1 MGNGRGQVAV
11 EAALALPVVTLLGL
25 GVVQLGLVQ
34 QARLLETYAAF
45 AAVRAGVVWGAS
57 NARMHDAALLVL
69 LPLLGR
75 ADSWEA
81 VAASWP
87 EARAR
92 DLAMHARLRDARPK
106 GMPALMEAG
115 GLAGLV
121 RVDVLGPVR
130 SQVAGESLDFDLPD
144 SFPEGSRPAQDQ
156 DALREATRLTVR
168 VRYLHELVV
177 PLANWAIFT
186 CWLASH
192 PEGPEDAA
200 ELEALGRIARQERR
214 YFLPLFA
221 TYTMRMQSS
230 VRREWLP

>member
-11 EAALALPVVTLLGL
+11 EAALALPVVALLGL

-34 QARLLETYAAF
+34 QARLLEAYAAF
-45 AAVRAGVVWGAS
+45 AAARAGVVQGAGD
-57 NARMHDAALLVL
+57 ARMHDAAMLVL

-87 EARAR
+87 EAHAR

-106 GMPALMEAG
+106 G
-115 GLAGLV
+115 LAGLV
-121 RVDVLGPVR
+121 RVDVLGTAPR
-130 SQVAGESLDFDLPD
+130 ESIDFDVPD
-144 SFPEGSRPAQDQ
+144 SYAESPGPAFRRFTRPLGDEPDQ

-192 PEGPEDAA
+192 PGGPEDAA
-200 ELEALGRIARQERR
+200 ELEALARIAHEERR

-221 TYTMRMQSS
+221 TYTLRMQSG
-230 VRREWLP
+230 VAP

>member
-11 EAALALPVVTLLGL
+11 EAALALPVVALLGL

-34 QARLLETYAAF
+34 QARLLEEYAAF
-45 AAVRAGVVWGAS
+45 AAARAGVVWGAS

-81 VAASWP
+81 VARSWP

-92 DLAMHARLRDARPK
+92 DLAMHGRLRDARPK
-106 GMPALMEAG
+106 GLPALMEAG

-121 RVDVLGPVR
+121 RVEVLSPR
-130 SQVAGESLDFDLPD
+130 EAIDFDLPD
-144 SFPEGSRPAQDQ
+144 PDPGGPRPGARDQ

-200 ELEALGRIARQERR
+200 ELEVLARMAREERR

-221 TYTMRMQSS
+221 TSTLRMESR
-230 VRREWLP
+230 VRKEWMP

>member
-11 EAALALPVVTLLGL
+11 EAALALPVVALLGL

-34 QARLLETYAAF
+34 QARLLEQYAAF
-45 AAVRAGVVWGAS
+45 AAARTGVVRGAS

-81 VAASWP
+81 VARSWP

-92 DLAMHARLRDARPK
+92 DLAMHGRLRDARPK
-106 GMPALMEAG
+106 GLPALMEAG

-121 RVDVLGPVR
+121 RVEVLSPVR

-144 SFPEGSRPAQDQ
+144 SSTEG
-156 DALREATRLTVR
+156 DAPPEATRLTVR

-177 PLANWAIFT
+177 PLASWAIFT

-200 ELEALGRIARQERR
+200 ELEALERVAREERR

-221 TYTMRMQSS
+221 TSTLRMESG
-230 VRREWLP
+230 VRREWLREEGTP

>member
-11 EAALALPVVTLLGL
+11 EAALALPVVVLLGL

-34 QARLLETYAAF
+34 QARLLEEYAAF
-45 AAVRAGVVWGAS
+45 AAARAGVVWGAS

-81 VAASWP
+81 VARSWP

-92 DLAMHARLRDARPK
+92 DLAMHARLRGARPK

-115 GLAGLV
+115 GLAGVV
-121 RVDVLGPVR
+121 RVDVLGPR
-130 SQVAGESLDFDLPD
+130 EALDFDLPG
-144 SFPEGSRPAQDQ
+144 SSAEGARPALDQ
-156 DALREATRLTVR
+156 GAVREATRLTVR

-192 PEGPEDAA
+192 PEGPEEEA
-200 ELEALGRIARQERR
+200 ELEALGRVAREERR

-221 TYTMRMQSS
+221 TYTLRMESRA
-230 VRREWLP
+230 RREWLP

>member
-1 MGNGRGQVAV
+1 MRNGRGQVAV
-11 EAALALPVVTLLGL
+11 EAALALPVVVLLGL

-34 QARLLETYAAF
+34 QARLLGTYAAF
-45 AAVRAGVVWGAS
+45 AAARAGVVWGAS
-57 NARMHDAALLVL
+57 NARMHDAALIVL

-81 VAASWP
+81 VAGSWP

-115 GLAGLV
+115 GLAGVV
-121 RVDVLGPVR
+121 RVDVLSP
-130 SQVAGESLDFDLPD
+130 GEALDFDLL
-144 SFPEGSRPAQDQ
+144 DQ
-156 DALREATRLTVR
+156 EATRLTVR

-200 ELEALGRIARQERR
+200 ELGVLERVAREERR

-221 TYTMRMQSS
+221 TSTLRMESR

>member
-11 EAALALPVVTLLGL
+11 EAALALPLVMVLGL

-45 AAVRAGVVWGAS
+45 ASARAGAGWGAS

-106 GMPALMEAG
+106 GLPALMEAG

-121 RVDVLGPVR
+121 RVDVLAPVG
-130 SQVAGESLDFDLPD
+130 SQVAGESPDFDLL
-144 SFPEGSRPAQDQ
+144 S
-156 DALREATRLTVR
+156 VR

-200 ELEALGRIARQERR
+200 ELEVLARVAREEHR

-221 TYTMRMQSS
+221 TYALRMQSS
-230 VRREWLP
+230 ARREWLP

>member
-11 EAALALPVVTLLGL
+11 EAALALPLVAMLGL

-34 QARLLETYAAF
+34 QARLLEAYAAF
-45 AAVRAGVVWGAS
+45 AAARVGAVWGAS

-75 ADSWEA
+75 ADSWGA

-106 GMPALMEAG
+106 GLPALMEAG
-115 GLAGLV
+115 GLAGVV
-121 RVDVLGPVR
+121 RVDVLRPVR
-130 SQVAGESLDFDLPD
+130 SQVVGESLDFDLPD
-144 SFPEGSRPAQDQ
+144 PSPEG
-156 DALREATRLTVR
+156 LEATRLTVR

-200 ELEALGRIARQERR
+200 ELEVLAQVAREDRR

-221 TYTMRMQSS
+221 TYTVRMQSS